1 MAYKTLVLFDIDG
14 TLLLSAGGGRAAT
27 ERAMREVFGTVG
39 ALAEYKFA
47 GKTDFYT
54 LVELLGPEGFTETQ
68 IADTLPHYSGVLA
81 RHMQEI
87 LHLYP
92 LKILP
97 GVLDLITTLAARS
110 DVLLGILTGNV
121 PQMADLKIRGVGLD
135 PSVFAINV
143 YGTEARIRREL
154 VPIALERAERHSGTP
169 FAPSDVVVVGDTPDD
184 IDCAHSIGARIIAVA
199 TGFTP
204 RTELEKH
211 QPVTVLDNLADT
223 QAVLRLILGN

>member
-1 MAYKTLVLFDIDG
+1 MTSQTLALFDIDG

-54 LVELLGPEGFTETQ
+54 LVELLKPEGFSESQ
-68 IADTLPHYSGVLA
+68 VADTLPHYSNVLA
-81 RHMQEI
+81 RNMGEI

-92 LKILP
+92 LTALP
-97 GVLDLITTLAARS
+97 GVHDLINILAARS

-121 PQMADLKIRGVGLD
+121 PQMADIKLRGIGLE
-135 PSVFAINV
+135 PSIFVINV

-154 VPIALERAERHSGTP
+154 VPIALERAERHTGNT
-169 FAPSDVVVVGDTPDD
+169 FAPSNVVIVGP
-184 IDCAHSIGARIIAVA
+184 
-199 TGFTP
+199 
-204 RTELEKH
+204 
-211 QPVTVLDNLADT
+211 PVTVLDNLADT
-223 QAVLRLILGN
+223 QAVVKLILGNSTGI